1 MSVLLLDPRQPTL
14 IPLELVVHL
23 RGSVEYTEEV
33 PIRVRWAIADL
44 GADVVDG
51 APVLVSTERRSDEV
65 QNRLAAGEELI
76 ELSSYFIS
84 DEAPQI
90 EVESTNRSSIEEAIR
105 VIRDAV
111 RLGQWESEQT
121 HRTLLPFLREE
132 LEEYAEA
139 VDEWEANELGAEDQ
153 LKLEL
158 SDLLLQVL
166 FHAQVAQNR
175 GSFNIYDVAQAFVDK
190 MRSRQPYLFD
200 GSVGVVPVDEQKRLW
215 QEGKE
220 QEKVEQ
226 QERTSELQRN
236 FSGGGGAA
244 ELEE

>member
-84 DEAPQI
+84 DESPQI

-111 RLGQWESEQT
+111 RLGQW
-121 HRTLLPFLREE
+121 
-132 LEEYAEA
+132 
-139 VDEWEANELGAEDQ
+139 
-153 LKLEL
+153 
-158 SDLLLQVL
+158 
-166 FHAQVAQNR
+166 
-175 GSFNIYDVAQAFVDK
+175 
-190 MRSRQPYLFD
+190 
-200 GSVGVVPVDEQKRLW
+200 
-215 QEGKE
+215 
-220 QEKVEQ
+220 
-226 QERTSELQRN
+226 
-236 FSGGGGAA
+236 
-244 ELEE
+244 

>member
-1 MSVLLLDPRQPTL
+1 M
-14 IPLELVVHL
+14 
-23 RGSVEYTEEV
+23 
-33 PIRVRWAIADL
+33 
-44 GADVVDG
+44 
-51 APVLVSTERRSDEV
+51 RR
-65 QNRLAAGEELI
+65 
-76 ELSSYFIS
+76 LS
-84 DEAPQI
+84 
-90 EVESTNRSSIEEAIR
+90 
-105 VIRDAV
+105 
-111 RLGQWESEQT
+111 
-121 HRTLLPFLREE
+121 
-132 LEEYAEA
+132 
-139 VDEWEANELGAEDQ
+139 NELGAEDQ

>member
-1 MSVLLLDPRQPTL
+1 M
-14 IPLELVVHL
+14 
-23 RGSVEYTEEV
+23 
-33 PIRVRWAIADL
+33 
-44 GADVVDG
+44 
-51 APVLVSTERRSDEV
+51 
-65 QNRLAAGEELI
+65 
-76 ELSSYFIS
+76 
-84 DEAPQI
+84 
-90 EVESTNRSSIEEAIR
+90 
-105 VIRDAV
+105 IRDAV

-139 VDEWEANELGAEDQ
+139 IDEWEANELGAEDQ

>member
-1 MSVLLLDPRQPTL
+1 MGDYIGQKNVTENLKIFIDAAQMRNEALDHVLFYGPPGLGKTTL
-14 IPLELVVHL
+14 
-23 RGSVEYTEEV
+23 
-33 PIRVRWAIADL
+33 
-44 GADVVDG
+44 
-51 APVLVSTERRSDEV
+51 
-65 QNRLAAGEELI
+65 AGI
-76 ELSSYFIS
+76 I
-84 DEAPQI
+84 
-90 EVESTNRSSIEEAIR
+90 
-105 VIRDAV
+105 
-111 RLGQWESEQT
+111 
-121 HRTLLPFLREE
+121 
-132 LEEYAEA
+132 
-139 VDEWEANELGAEDQ
+139 ANELGAEDQ